1 MATRVVCF
9 SGTDSNSGLRAD
21 EVGPLLEIK
30 AHPLIQ
36 ASDSGVLTK
45 PFGLRRFAGRKKPL

>member
-1 MATRVVCF
+1 MGESDVNVIGWRHANRATRAVCY

-36 ASDSGVLTK
+36 AS
-45 PFGLRRFAGRKKPL
+45 